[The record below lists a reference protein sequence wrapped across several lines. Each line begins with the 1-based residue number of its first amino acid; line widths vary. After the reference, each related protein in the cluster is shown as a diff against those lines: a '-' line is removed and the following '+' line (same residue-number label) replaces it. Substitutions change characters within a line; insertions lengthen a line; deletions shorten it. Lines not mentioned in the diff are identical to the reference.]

1 MLSSEGSAR
10 AQRHAGCRG
19 LRGREGSGSLGI
31 PWVLFRGPGRAF
43 YSPAAQGLFP
53 PRACCVHPTGQ
64 ISFSGRVM
72 ENQKERNL
80 ETMERGFVLWWGAGA
95 VLRTSLG
102 AELLCEDGGGREK

>member
-1 MLSSEGSAR
+1 
-10 AQRHAGCRG
+10 
-19 LRGREGSGSLGI
+19 
-31 PWVLFRGPGRAF
+31 
-43 YSPAAQGLFP
+43 
-53 PRACCVHPTGQ
+53 
-64 ISFSGRVM
+64 M